1 MNIIKLKN
9 KFKYADDEAYLE
21 TKVVISYI
29 CTLTTW
35 FQKSML
41 NGEIPFIK
49 ESKNKNLYKKSD
61 VLNWVRE
68 NIHEINPTFQ
78 NPTNVSKPITLSW
91 LGKWIKQSNN
101 NVKSNQ
107 RNREVKNA

>member
-1 MNIIKLKN
+1 MNIIKLKK
-9 KFKYADDEAYLE
+9 KFNYASDDEYLE

-49 ESKNKNLYKKSD
+49 KSKNTNLYKKSD
-61 VLNWVRE
+61 VLKWVRE
-68 NIHEINPTFQ
+68 NKNQTAIKNSSLVREID
-78 NPTNVSKPITLSW
+78 
-91 LGKWIKQSNN
+91 
-101 NVKSNQ
+101 
-107 RNREVKNA
+107 

>member
-9 KFKYADDEAYLE
+9 KFKYAADDEYLE

-41 NGEIPFIK
+41 NGGIPCIK
-49 ESKNKNLYKKSD
+49 KSKNTNLYKKSD
-61 VLNWVRE
+61 VLKWVRE
-68 NIHEINPTFQ
+68 NIQEINPTYNYTKTKRQ
-78 NPTNVSKPITLSW
+78 SKTAAW
-91 LGKWIKQSNN
+91 LGKLIKHNN
-101 NVKSNQ
+101 KTNEVQNV
-107 RNREVKNA
+107 

>member
-1 MNIIKLKN
+1 MNIIKLKK
-9 KFKYADDEAYLE
+9 KFNYASDDEYLE

-41 NGEIPFIK
+41 NGGIPFIK

-61 VLNWVRE
+61 VLKWVRE
-68 NIHEINPTFQ
+68 NIQEINPTFQ
-78 NPTNVSKPITLSW
+78 NPTTVSKPQTSSW
-91 LGKWIKQSNN
+91 LSKWIKQS
-101 NVKSNQ
+101 
-107 RNREVKNA
+107 

>member
-1 MNIIKLKN
+1 MNIIKLKK
-9 KFKYADDEAYLE
+9 KFNYASDDEYLE

-49 ESKNKNLYKKSD
+49 ESQNKNLYKKSD
-61 VLNWVRE
+61 VLKWVRE
-68 NIHEINPTFQ
+68 NIQEINPTYNYRKTKQ
-78 NPTNVSKPITLSW
+78 QSKTAAW
-91 LGKWIKQSNN
+91 LGKLIKHNN
-101 NVKSNQ
+101 KTN
-107 RNREVKNA
+107 EVKNA